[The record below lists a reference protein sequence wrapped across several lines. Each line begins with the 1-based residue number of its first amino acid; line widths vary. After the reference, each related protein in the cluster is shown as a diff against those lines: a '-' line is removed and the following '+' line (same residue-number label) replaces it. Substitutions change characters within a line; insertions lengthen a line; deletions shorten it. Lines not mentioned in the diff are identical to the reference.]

1 MRRNCFKRFAVCLLL
16 GAGTFACTF
25 ADVVKVGE
33 TEYATLNE
41 AVAAAAEGQTVTL
54 ASDVEVTEMIPV
66 TKSITLDLGG
76 YTVTNNVAQ
85 NRLFRLSD
93 VTFTI
98 DGNNG
103 YVITS
108 ETNNASYGFV
118 DFRDASGMAGA
129 NTTLVAKN
137 VSFKG
142 GTNEGSLFAFRSN
155 NQSLT
160 FENVDVELT
169 ESLTYS
175 IINGYQQKVKISVVG
190 GKYICR
196 STHKTAGV
204 FQAGAGSTIN
214 FRDVNV
220 DTTVGPVFDVIQ
232 SDATFTNCTM
242 KNTATNSYFASCI
255 SPSNGSSVTID
266 GGSYEAGYAVYV
278 YNSGGSVT
286 IKGDGAFKGNT
297 AAVQIDRTN
306 KANYPAYAFI
316 ESGTFEGDVVSNGYE
331 TSVNI
336 SGGTITGKAVARAE
350 KSNITISDGT
360 ISGGVLATGNG
371 ASVNIEGGTVEGD
384 VNIGSNSTLAV
395 SGGTVSNVTDD
406 MFNVVLESNAGASTK
421 VKLGNGA
428 SVSVSDSDVK
438 SINVKENISSAD
450 VNYTRNFSDKWQ
462 ALFVPFRIELT
473 QDILAGFD
481 FAEIWDT
488 ELVDGAPTIEYIKL
502 DEGSII
508 EPNTPCL
515 VRAKVAGEQS
525 LEVAGTL
532 LAQTEVPQ
540 VDCSTVKQKFNFV
553 GIYDKTTLFDKYGY
567 FLNAEEQAFRPVA
580 SETQTLSSCRFYL
593 TIQNKADNSY
603 DYYTQEA
610 AKAIKIRVIGDNG
623 QGTTGIS
630 DIGVVAEKCAGKV
643 YTIQGTYIGDSTKG
657 LKQGVYIVG
666 GRKVVVK

>member
-1 MRRNCFKRFAVCLLL
+1 M
-16 GAGTFACTF
+16 GSGTFECTF

-33 TEYATLNE
+33 TEYATLYE

-54 ASDVEVTEMIPV
+54 ASDVEVAEMIPV

-76 YTVTNNVAQ
+76 HTITNNVTK

-93 VTFTI
+93 VTFI
-98 DGNNG
+98 INGNNG
-103 YVITS
+103 QMIIPEANT
-108 ETNNASYGFV
+108 ASYGFV
-118 DFRDASGMAGA
+118 DFRDANGVAGA
-129 NTTLVAKN
+129 NTSLVAKN

-155 NQSLT
+155 NQSLA

-169 ESLTYS
+169 ESYAFS
-175 IINGYQQKVKISVVG
+175 IINGYQKKVNISVVG

-214 FRDVNV
+214 FTDVNV
-220 DTTVGPVFDVIQ
+220 DTTVGPVFEVIH

-286 IKGDGAFKGNT
+286 IKGDGVFNGSM
-297 AAVQIDRTN
+297 AALQVDRTN
-306 KANYPAYAFI
+306 KAYYPASAVI

-336 SGGTITGKAVARAE
+336 SGGIITGKAVAKAE

-360 ISGGVLATGNG
+360 ISGGVSATGNG

-384 VNIGSNSTLAV
+384 VNIGNNSTLAV
-395 SGGTVSNVTDD
+395 SGGAVSNVTDD
-406 MFNVVLESNAGASTK
+406 MFNVVLEGNAGTSTK

-428 SVSVSDSDVK
+428 SVSVSDSDIK
-438 SINVKENISSAD
+438 SISVKEDISNANVS
-450 VNYTRNFSDKWQ
+450 YIRNFSDKWQ

-473 QDILAGFD
+473 QDVLAGFD

-515 VRAKVAGEQS
+515 IRAKAAGEQ
-525 LEVAGTL
+525 LLKVAGTL

-553 GIYDKTTLFDKYGY
+553 GVYDKTTLFDKYGY

-580 SETQTLSSCRFYL
+580 NETQALSPCRFYL
-593 TIQNKADNSY
+593 TIQNKADGSY
-603 DYYTQEA
+603 DYYTQGEA
-610 AKAIKIRVIGDNG
+610 KTVRICVIGDEG
-623 QGTTGIS
+623 HGTTGIT
-630 DIGVVAEKCAGKV
+630 GTEVAGKAGNEKV
-643 YTIQGTYIGDSTKG
+643 YTIQGTFVGYSTEG
-657 LKQGVYIVG
+657 LEAGIYIVG
-666 GRKVVVK
+666 GKKVIVK

>member
-1 MRRNCFKRFAVCLLL
+1 MCLLL

-76 YTVTNNVAQ
+76 YTVTNNVTQ

-103 YVITS
+103 NVITP

-118 DFRDASGMAGA
+118 DFRDASGVAGA

-169 ESLTYS
+169 ESSTYS
-175 IINGYQQKVKISVVG
+175 IINGYQMKVNISLVG
-190 GKYICR
+190 GNYICR
-196 STHKTAGV
+196 STKKTAGV
-204 FQAGAGSTIN
+204 FQAYVGSTVN
-214 FRDVNV
+214 FKDVNV
-220 DTTVGPVFDVIQ
+220 DTTEGPVFEVIQ

-242 KNTATNSYFASCI
+242 KNTAEEGFCASCI
-255 SPSNGSSVTID
+255 ASSNGANVTID
-266 GGSYEAGYAVYV
+266 GGSYEANYAVYV
-278 YNSGGSVT
+278 YSSGGSVT
-286 IKGDGAFKGNT
+286 MKGNGAFKGNV
-297 AAVQIDRTN
+297 AAVQIDRIN
-306 KANYPAYAFI
+306 NADYPASAII
-316 ESGTFEGDVVSNGYE
+316 ESGEFTGNVVSNGFE
-331 TSVNI
+331 SSVHI
-336 SGGTITGKAVARAE
+336 KGGTITGKAIAQWE

-360 ISGGVLATGNG
+360 IYGGVSATGSG

-395 SGGTVSNVTDD
+395 SGGSVSSVTDG
-406 MFNVVLESNAGASTK
+406 MFNVVFENNSGVSTK

-428 SVSVSDSDVK
+428 SISMSDSDVK
-438 SINVKENISSAD
+438 SINVKEDISNANVS
-450 VNYTRNFSDKWQ
+450 YTRNFSDKWQ
-462 ALFVPFRIELT
+462 ALFVPFKIELT
-473 QDILAGFD
+473 KEILAGFD

-488 ELVDGAPTIEYIKL
+488 ELVDGAPTIEYIKME
-502 DEGSII
+502 EGNVI

-515 VRAKVAGEQS
+515 VRAKNAGEQS
-525 LEVAGTL
+525 LTVECTL

-553 GIYDKTTLFDKYGY
+553 GIYDKTTLLDKYGY

-580 SETQTLSSCRFYL
+580 NETQALSSCRFYL

-603 DYYTQEA
+603 DYYTQES
-610 AKAIKIRVIGDNG
+610 AKAIKIRVIGDDG

-630 DIGVVAEKCAGKV
+630 DAGSIAGKGAGKV
-643 YTIQGTYIGDSTKG
+643 YTMQGTYIGNSTKG

-666 GRKVVVK
+666 GRKVVIK